1 MEIMLFNRTNQPM
14 EKYAAYLRK
23 VAQRVEKLLPIAK
36 ESVISVTFVRSA
48 TMHKINRDYR
58 GKDCPT
64 DVISFAAQDYR
75 FINETEEEQS
85 DLGDLFINID
95 YARKQARQYGHGFL
109 REVCFLFTHGL
120 LHCLGYDH
128 QTKKEEKEMF
138 AMQDKILDPIVCRK
152 ERF

>member
-1 MEIMLFNRTNQPM
+1 MEIMLLNRTNQPM
-14 EKYAAYLRK
+14 EKYEPYLRQI
-23 VAQRVEKLLPIAK
+23 ARRAERLLPIAK
-36 ESVISVTFVRSA
+36 EATISVTFVRSV
-48 TMHKINRDYR
+48 TMHRINRAYR

-64 DVISFAAQDYR
+64 DVISFAALDYT
-75 FINETEEEQS
+75 FAYETEEEQN

-128 QTKKEEKEMF
+128 QTKEEEKEMF
-138 AMQDKILDPIVCRK
+138 ALQNKILDPIVRRG
-152 ERF
+152 ESS